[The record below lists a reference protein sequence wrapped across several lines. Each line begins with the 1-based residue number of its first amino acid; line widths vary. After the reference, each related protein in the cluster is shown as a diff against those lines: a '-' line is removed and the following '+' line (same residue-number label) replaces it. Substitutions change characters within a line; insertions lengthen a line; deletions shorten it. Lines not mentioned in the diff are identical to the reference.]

1 LQERNDVNI
10 GETTMDATSS
20 RNLPSQNLPSR
31 NLRPSLGAATHFIDP
46 ANFPEPARSVVQNA
60 LARAQKAL
68 AAEFRGI
75 TAGGDAAPPD
85 LFPIVKTGISVQPII
100 DAVQAFEALLT
111 DEQQTSLNFAIDSPQ
126 WRSWQNMH
134 CFLLRHGLLLADLS
148 EAAREAALN
157 ILRASLSASGYQ
169 NARDVMKLNEHAGEI
184 TRRFDEFNE
193 WFYWIS
199 FFGRPSS
206 TEPSGSEPWGWQID
220 GHHLIINCFILGDQL
235 VMTPD
240 FRGSEPVLAK
250 SGKYAG
256 THVFAEE
263 EALGLALM
271 QALTPAQQK
280 TAVIGTKIPRDVIT
294 TAQVDNIE
302 LDYAGIGYDALTPP
316 QRELLRKL
324 IALYVDRIRPGHAG
338 VRMAEVLKHLS
349 HTHFGWIG
357 ECDETSPFYYRIHS
371 PVILIEFDHLPGII
385 WDNMEPTRD
394 HIHTVVRTPNGNDY
408 GRDLLR
414 QHYEQHD
421 HSDPNTPHRRGLV

>member
-1 LQERNDVNI
+1 
-10 GETTMDATSS
+10 MDAITT
-20 RNLPSQNLPSR
+20 R
-31 NLRPSLGAATHFIDP
+31 NLRPSLGPATHFVDP
-46 ANFPEPARSVVQNA
+46 VNFPEPARTVVQNA
-60 LARAQKAL
+60 LARAQKTL
-68 AAEFRGI
+68 AAEFTGI
-75 TAGGDAAPPD
+75 TADRTATPPD
-85 LFPIVKTGISVQPII
+85 LFPIVKTGVSVQPII
-100 DAVQAFEALLT
+100 DAVAAFLALLT
-111 DEQQTSLNFAIDSPQ
+111 GEQRGSVNFAVDSKQ
-126 WRSWQNMH
+126 WQSWQNMH

-148 EAAREAALN
+148 EAQREAALN
-157 ILRASLSASGYQ
+157 ILRASLSATGYG
-169 NARDVMKLNEHAGEI
+169 NARDVMRLNEHAGEI
-184 TRRFDEFNE
+184 TGRFDEFNE

-199 FFGRPSS
+199 LFG
-206 TEPSGSEPWGWQID
+206 EPSPIQPWGWQID

-256 THVFAEE
+256 THVFHEE

-271 QALTPAQQK
+271 SALTPDQQK
-280 TAVIGTKIPRDVIT
+280 AAIIGTNIPRDVIT

-302 LDYAGIGYDALTPP
+302 MDFSGIRYDALTPP

-324 IALYVDRIRPGHAG
+324 VALYVERIRPGHAG

-349 HTHFGWIG
+349 QTYFGWIG
-357 ECDETSPFYYRIHS
+357 ECDEKSPFYYRIYS

-414 QHYEQHD
+414 QHYAQHD
-421 HSDPNTPHRRGLV
+421 HSHPDSPHRRGLG

>member
-1 LQERNDVNI
+1 
-10 GETTMDATSS
+10 MDAIT
-20 RNLPSQNLPSR
+20 SR
-31 NLRPSLGAATHFIDP
+31 NLRPALGAATHFVDP
-46 ANFPEPARSVVQNA
+46 ATFPEPARTVVQNA
-60 LARAQKAL
+60 LGRAQNAL
-68 AAEFRGI
+68 ASEFKGI
-75 TAGGDAAPPD
+75 TADGNAAPG
-85 LFPIVKTGISVQPII
+85 LFSIVKTGISVQPII
-100 DAVQAFEALLT
+100 DAVNAFVALLT
-111 DEQQTSLNFAIDSPQ
+111 DEQRQKLNFSIDSTQ
-126 WRSWQNMH
+126 WRSWHNMH

-148 EAAREAALN
+148 EPQRDAALN
-157 ILRASLSASGYQ
+157 ILRASLSASGYE
-169 NARDVMKLNEHAGEI
+169 NARDVMMLNEHAAEI
-184 TRRFDEFNE
+184 TGRFDEFNE

-199 FFGRPSS
+199 LFGEPPPSEPSS
-206 TEPSGSEPWGWQID
+206 GKLLSDKPLSDKPWGWQID

-250 SGKYAG
+250 SGKYEG
-256 THVFAEE
+256 TRVFDEE

-271 QALTPAQQK
+271 KALSSDQQR
-280 TAVIGTKIPRDVIT
+280 AAIIGSTIPRDVIT

-302 LDYAGIGYDALTPP
+302 LEFSGIRYDALTAA

-324 IALYVDRIRPGHAG
+324 IALYVDRIRPGHAS

-349 HTHFGWIG
+349 QTYFGWIG
-357 ECDETSPFYYRIHS
+357 ECDETSPFYYRIYS

-414 QHYEQHD
+414 QHYQQHD
-421 HSDPNTPHRRGLV
+421 HSHPDTAHRRGLV